1 MHTHI
6 WPRSLWCRCSVWPEG
21 GAPVAITPSRAS
33 RSPLCTK
40 RLKITHAVC
49 TCTYELAIWHWN
61 GWKLNF
67 FFFFGPLRHLTCVC
81 QQQRWIQVLGE
92 SCLLQTSFHQS
103 RRRKQITTKLCQC
116 GVVNAIYATEGTS
129 YLLSSL
135 SFRKKKL
142 LPWHPY
148 LILKPNKYGHCVG

>member
-1 MHTHI
+1 MLCVARGRRSCRHYPLTGQQKPIVHQEVKNHPCSLHMHI
-6 WPRSLWCRCSVWPEG
+6 WTSNMTL
-21 GAPVAITPSRAS
+21 
-33 RSPLCTK
+33 K
-40 RLKITHAVC
+40 RLEV
-49 TCTYELAIWHWN
+49 EL
-61 GWKLNF
+61 
-67 FFFFGPLRHLTCVC
+67 FFFGPLRHLTCVC